1 MENYA
6 LTVNFAIMVSI
17 VKFIGFSFL
26 SLSLTIAACCCSVN
40 KDVKDADVFKLEGT
54 TDTLLFKQAPFQW
67 RVTPRYDYSK
77 VYVTFLNLD
86 KDKLKEAVEVLNNAA
101 GFFRSLVGKRMKLRV
116 VPYITFVYDDTLV
129 KGMELSELITRS
141 VRHDQE
147 LQEQTENNS

>member
-1 MENYA
+1 MERLLRICVSSYPLLVFGA
-6 LTVNFAIMVSI
+6 VLARMFSRSRRVAEQLQKEIAEILQMEFKDPRVGFVTVSGVD
-17 VKFIGFSFL
+17 L
-26 SLSLTIAACCCSVN
+26 SSDLM
-40 KDVKDADVFKLEGT
+40 
-54 TDTLLFKQAPFQW
+54 
-67 RVTPRYDYSK
+67 YSK

>member
-1 MENYA
+1 MERLLRICVSSYPLLVFGA
-6 LTVNFAIMVSI
+6 VLARMFSRSSRVAEQLQKEIAEILQREFKDPRVGFVTVSGVD
-17 VKFIGFSFL
+17 L
-26 SLSLTIAACCCSVN
+26 SSDLM
-40 KDVKDADVFKLEGT
+40 
-54 TDTLLFKQAPFQW
+54 
-67 RVTPRYDYSK
+67 YSK

>member
-1 MENYA
+1 MERLLRICVSSYPLLVFGA
-6 LTVNFAIMVSI
+6 VLARMFSRSRRVAEQLQKEIAEILQREFKDPRVGFVTVSGVD
-17 VKFIGFSFL
+17 L
-26 SLSLTIAACCCSVN
+26 SSDLM
-40 KDVKDADVFKLEGT
+40 
-54 TDTLLFKQAPFQW
+54 
-67 RVTPRYDYSK
+67 YSK

-116 VPYITFVYDDTLV
+116 VPYITFVYDDKLV
-129 KGMELSELITRS
+129 MGMGLSDLITRS